1 MTQPIAKKSSPGMSL
16 EDLDNKF
23 NPNVIVPKRIN
34 EALVKLGDNAMTVE
48 DFRKFSNVSTTQ
60 LALFSS
66 QFEDY
71 QVTVRNGGKPK
82 TLWCGTKAFAKKAR
96 ERIGS

>member
-1 MTQPIAKKSSPGMSL
+1 MTQPSAKKSQGMSL

-23 NPNVIVPKRIN
+23 NPNVIIPKRIK

-60 LALFSS
+60 LAMFSS
-66 QFEDY
+66 QFEDF
-71 QVTVRNGGKPK
+71 QVIVRNEGKPK
-82 TLWCGTKAFAKKAR
+82 TLWCGTKAFATKAR
-96 ERIGS
+96 ERIGT

>member
-1 MTQPIAKKSSPGMSL
+1 MTL

-71 QVTVRNGGKPK
+71 QVTVRDNGKPK

>member
-1 MTQPIAKKSSPGMSL
+1 MTQQTMKKSQGMSL

-23 NPNVIVPKRIN
+23 NPNVIIPKRIN
-34 EALVKLGDNAMTVE
+34 EALIKLGDNAMTVE

-66 QFEDY
+66 QFEDF
-71 QVTVRNGGKPK
+71 QVTVRDSGRPK
-82 TLWCGTKAFAKKAR
+82 ALWCGTKAFAKKAR

>member
-1 MTQPIAKKSSPGMSL
+1 MTQQTMKKSQGMSL

-23 NPNVIVPKRIN
+23 NPNVIIPKRIN
-34 EALVKLGDNAMTVE
+34 EALIKLGDNAMTVE
-48 DFRKFSNVSTTQ
+48 DFRKFTQ

-66 QFEDY
+66 QFEDF
-71 QVTVRNGGKPK
+71 QVTVRDSGRPK
-82 TLWCGTKAFAKKAR
+82 ALWCGTKAFAKKAR